1 MKKFA
6 LSALLAA
13 AVMMPCAAQAEGNGI
28 YVAPKFAV
36 NAQSTEFAIAG
47 LGTESSK
54 DTTVGG
60 AIAVGYDFSRNFDA
74 PFRAELEYGFNGAL
88 EDGASDPYA
97 YIKASV
103 GIQTLLANAYWDFT
117 DYNGFTPYLTVGLGM
132 GFVNTE
138 LSGYGLSFDDTRT
151 VVAAQVGLGCSYA
164 FNDKVAVD
172 FGYRCLA
179 TGDAGVEVVPGFE
192 WESTNNVAHQ
202 FMMGLRFTF

>member
-1 MKKFA
+1 
-6 LSALLAA
+6 
-13 AVMMPCAAQAEGNGI
+13 MMPCAAQAEGNGM

-103 GIQTLLANAYWDFT
+103 GIQTLLANAYWDIT
-117 DYNGFTPYLTVGLGM
+117 NYNGFTPYLSAGLGM
-132 GFVNTE
+132 AVVRTE
-138 LSGYGLSFDDTRT
+138 LDMAVAGVGGLNMWETRA
-151 VVAAQVGLGCSYA
+151 VAAAQVGLGCSYA
-164 FNDKVAVD
+164 FNDNVAVD
-172 FGYRCLA
+172 LGYRCLV
-179 TGDAGVEVVPGFE
+179 TGDSGVEYNGFE
-192 WESTNNVAHQ
+192 MESNDNVAHQ